1 MYIFTKILLF
11 ILIWWI
17 VFFISLPFKIAIPEN
32 QTKGHASSSPKK
44 TYIGFKVIITTT
56 ISLLI
61 LLFLIIINFDLG
73 MIFKK

>member
-17 VFFISLPFKIAIPEN
+17 IFFISLPFKISVPVN
-32 QTKGHASSSPKK
+32 QIKGHASSSPKK
-44 TYIGFKVIITTT
+44 TYIGLKVIITTA
-56 ISLLI
+56 ISFVI
-61 LLFLIIINFDLG
+61 MLFLIIMNFDLG